1 MANLLRYL
9 HGQCHG
15 GYVGAGQHCHSD
27 EDENAPAHT
36 NYADATAYKYAPVSD
51 ATAYKYAPAYTYTYP
66 HARHP
71 GVHSRVLEES
81 PRFLAGS
88 L

>member
-36 NYADATAYKYAPVSD
+36 NYADATAYKYAP
-51 ATAYKYAPAYTYTYP
+51 AYTYTYP

>member
-9 HGQCHG
+9 HGQCRG
-15 GYVGAGQHCHSD
+15 GFVDAGQHSNA
-27 EDENAPAHT
+27 DENAPAHT

-66 HARHP
+66 NAGHP